1 MKTFILGILIA
12 VLAFVA
18 YPKRQAILCLAL
30 PEHEACQPVVTAVA
44 VEPDVVVPEPIQ
56 EPKPVQKVFKWTDDQ
71 GVVHYGEQDVGGSER
86 IDEELQEL
94 TVLSGAKDAMIRN
107 QTAANKL
114 RTSGSTPTYRKS
126 RSYKSVS
133 TKSYERAAKKKRC
146 AYLAGKRDSYSMKDS
161 GYKRYST
168 QYGQECVF

>member
-1 MKTFILGILIA
+1 VKTFILGILIA

-30 PEHEACQPVVTAVA
+30 PEHETCPRFAIEPVA
-44 VEPDVVVPEPIQ
+44 VL
-56 EPKPVQKVFKWTDDQ
+56 EPKQEARPVQKVFKWTDDQ

-86 IDEELQEL
+86 IDEDLQEL
-94 TVLSGAKDAMIRN
+94 TVLSGAKDAMTRN
-107 QTAANKL
+107 QNATNQLRATASA
-114 RTSGSTPTYRKS
+114 PTYRKS
-126 RSYKSVS
+126 RSYKSAS

-146 AYLAGKRDSYSMKDS
+146 AYLAGKRDSYSMKDA

-168 QYGQECVF
+168 QYGQECIF

>member
-30 PEHEACQPVVTAVA
+30 PEHETCQPAVI
-44 VEPDVVVPEPIQ
+44 EPEVVVPEP
-56 EPKPVQKVFKWTDDQ
+56 KPIQKVFKWTDDQ

-86 IDEELQEL
+86 IDEDLQEL
-94 TVLSGAKDAMIRN
+94 TVLSGAKDAMTRN
-107 QTAANKL
+107 QTATNQL
-114 RTSGSTPTYRKS
+114 RATASTPTYRKS
-126 RSYKSVS
+126 RSYKSAS
-133 TKSYERAAKKKRC
+133 TKSYEQAAKKKRC

-168 QYGQECVF
+168 QYGQECIF

>member
-18 YPKRQAILCLAL
+18 YPKRQAIFCLAL
-30 PEHEACQPVVTAVA
+30 PEHETCQPVVMPVA
-44 VEPDVVVPEPIQ
+44 VEPEVVAP
-56 EPKPVQKVFKWTDDQ
+56 EPKPVQKVYKWTDDQ

-86 IDEELQEL
+86 IDEDLQEL

-107 QTAANKL
+107 QRATSQLRATA
-114 RTSGSTPTYRKS
+114 STPTYRKS

-146 AYLAGKRDSYSMKDS
+146 AYLAGKRDGYSMKDPK
-161 GYKRYST
+161 YKRYST
-168 QYGQECVF
+168 QYGQECIF

>member
-12 VLAFVA
+12 ALVFVA

-30 PEHEACQPVVTAVA
+30 PEHETCQP
-44 VEPDVVVPEPIQ
+44 VVVPEPKP

-86 IDEELQEL
+86 IDEGLQKI
-94 TVLSGAKDAMIRN
+94 TVLSGAKDAMTRN
-107 QTAANKL
+107 QTAANQL
-114 RTSGSTPTYRKS
+114 RTTASSPTYRKS
-126 RSYKSVS
+126 RAYKSAS

-168 QYGQECVF
+168 QYGQECIF

>member
-30 PEHEACQPVVTAVA
+30 PEHETCQPVVTPVA
-44 VEPDVVVPEPIQ
+44 AEPDVVMPEPKQ
-56 EPKPVQKVFKWTDDQ
+56 EARPVQKVFKWTDDQ

-86 IDEELQEL
+86 IDEDLQEL
-94 TVLSGAKDAMIRN
+94 TVLSGAKDAMTRN
-107 QTAANKL
+107 QNATNQLRATASA
-114 RTSGSTPTYRKS
+114 PTYRKS
-126 RSYKSVS
+126 RSYKSAS

-168 QYGQECVF
+168 QYGQECIF